1 MTNKV
6 IIAMPVMENIRS
18 KTAFS
23 LVHALKDVSFK
34 YDFIMRIGC
43 DLISARTGLV
53 RQALEDPEATHI
65 LFVDHDMHF
74 LPKDGVSP
82 IQKLLDHDV
91 DIVGAPY
98 NFRNFPLRSTA
109 VPLDE
114 NCDKTGMYKCNVVPT
129 GFLLI
134 KLDVFRKIPEPWFRF
149 GYNDKGEMIWGE
161 DTHFIQKCVKA
172 GIDAWADGSL
182 FIQHI
187 GEYLY

>member
-1 MTNKV
+1 
-6 IIAMPVMENIRS
+6 MPVMEQIKS

-53 RQALEDPEATHI
+53 RQALSDPEATHI
-65 LFVDHDMHF
+65 LFIDHDMHF
-74 LPKDGVSP
+74 LPDNGVSP
-82 IQKLLDHDV
+82 IQKLLDRDK

-98 NFRNFPLRSTA
+98 NFRSFPLRSTA
-109 VPLDE
+109 VPLGEANEDI
-114 NCDKTGMYKCNVVPT
+114 YKCRVVPT

-134 KLDVFRKIPEPWFRF
+134 NLDVFRKIPEPWFRF

-161 DTHFIQKCVKA
+161 DTYFCQKAIENGYDC
-172 GIDAWADGSL
+172 WADAKTTVNHL
-182 FIQHI
+182 
-187 GEYLY
+187 GEYIY